1 MDTIQNPDFNENEKT
16 IIIDTPSKN
25 LPEDENSQA
34 STTLASTI
42 VFFFFFFFSICI
54 YLFIFFFFLFF
65 DFNLIIDFF
74 FFPIFD
80 VKIDG
85 IGFYSQKTLT
95 QFSPQKSIRV

>member
-42 VFFFFFFFSICI
+42 VFFFFFFFS
-54 YLFIFFFFLFF
+54 
-65 DFNLIIDFF
+65 
-74 FFPIFD
+74 
-80 VKIDG
+80 
-85 IGFYSQKTLT
+85 T
-95 QFSPQKSIRV
+95 